1 MANDMVRP
9 QLRPQIAALLLV
21 ITLAACA
28 GPAAQL
34 PSSSPDPTAVVTPSP
49 SPVGPLFP
57 YQEAACDPSDPKIA
71 AAGLELPNGVG
82 PEARIAAA
90 CMALEWLSR
99 PPVDPNIVTEVRGPT
114 VHPQLN
120 PKHVAGLLAME
131 RLVGHR
137 YQNPGAP
144 ILLLT
149 IGSDMEWACTY
160 GRKEIDPLIPPRMPA
175 AWTEQW
181 LGCSKKQWPCFASN
195 IELTDGT
202 RFIFSACPKNI
213 IDGTQAPPSTQ
224 KWSGLRAGHES
235 IQILFYQLTGGDWGS
250 PRGTWSGLN
259 ARSAG
264 VQYFERAAAWLAGTP
279 RDWRFDEAGS
289 GQYNSANEAWVAW
302 RKTKV
307 GVNKEFVFVDFVT
320 QEWGTTEDPHAT
332 LNDSV
337 TAFAGEYLIA
347 HHGIEALFTWLSGS
361 ATIEQT
367 FGLSEAELF
376 ATLSTYVQ
384 AQFEG
389 AK

>member
-1 MANDMVRP
+1 
-9 QLRPQIAALLLV
+9 
-21 ITLAACA
+21 
-28 GPAAQL
+28 
-34 PSSSPDPTAVVTPSP
+34 
-49 SPVGPLFP
+49 
-57 YQEAACDPSDPKIA
+57 
-71 AAGLELPNGVG
+71 
-82 PEARIAAA
+82 
-90 CMALEWLSR
+90 MALEWLSR

-114 VHPQLN
+114 AHPQLN
-120 PKHVAGLLAME
+120 PKYVAGLLAME

-289 GQYNSANEAWVAW
+289 GQYNSAIEAWAAW

-307 GVNKEFVFVDFVT
+307 GENKEFVFSDFVT
-320 QEWGTTEDPHAT
+320 QEWGTTEDPDAT
-332 LNDSV
+332 LKDSV

-376 ATLSTYVQ
+376 ATLGTYVQ

>member
-1 MANDMVRP
+1 MRRLAT
-9 QLRPQIAALLLV
+9 LLFAL
-21 ITLAACA
+21 TLAACA

-34 PSSSPDPTAVVTPSP
+34 PSSPDPTTVVTLSP

-57 YQEAACDPSDPKIA
+57 YQEAACDPSDPRIA
-71 AAGLELPNGVG
+71 AAGFELPNGVG

-114 VHPQLN
+114 VHPQLYL
-120 PKHVAGLLAME
+120 KHVAGLLAME

-137 YQNPGAP
+137 YKNPGAP
-144 ILLLT
+144 ILLLVA
-149 IGSDMEWACTY
+149 GSDMEWACDY
-160 GRKEIDPLIPPRMPA
+160 GRKAIDPLIPRPDP
-175 AWTEQW
+175 WTEEW
-181 LGCSKKQWPCFASN
+181 LGCHTKQWVCSASA

-202 RFIFSACPKNI
+202 RFIFTACPKNI

-224 KWSGLRAGHES
+224 KWSGLRFGHES
-235 IQILFYQLTGGDWGS
+235 IQILLGQLTGGDYGL

-289 GQYNSANEAWVAW
+289 GQYNSANEVWAAW
-302 RKTKV
+302 RKTKG

-320 QEWGTTEDPHAT
+320 QEWGTTEDPDAT
-332 LNDSV
+332 LKDSV

-367 FGLSEAELF
+367 FGVSEAELF
-376 ATLSTYVQ
+376 ATLGTYVQ

>member
-1 MANDMVRP
+1 MRRLV
-9 QLRPQIAALLLV
+9 ALLFAL
-21 ITLAACA
+21 TLAACTS
-28 GPAAQL
+28 PAAET
-34 PSSSPDPTAVVTPSP
+34 PSSPDSTTVVTPSP

-90 CMALEWLSR
+90 CTALEWLSR
-99 PPVDPNIVTEVRGPT
+99 PPVDPSIVTEVRGPT
-114 VHPQLN
+114 VHPRRNQTD
-120 PKHVAGLLAME
+120 VAGLLAME

-137 YQNPGAP
+137 YRNPGAP

-160 GRKEIDPLIPPRMPA
+160 GRKEIDPLIPARMPA

-213 IDGTQAPPSTQ
+213 IDGTQAPPPTQ

-289 GQYNSANEAWVAW
+289 GQYNSANEAWAAW

-307 GVNKEFVFVDFVT
+307 GENKEFVFVDFVT
-320 QEWGTTEDPHAT
+320 QEWGTTEDPDAT
-332 LNDSV
+332 LKDSV

-347 HHGIEALFTWLSGS
+347 HHGIEALFTWLSES

-376 ATLSTYVQ
+376 ATLGTYVQ

-389 AK
+389 PK

>member
-1 MANDMVRP
+1 MGRLV
-9 QLRPQIAALLLV
+9 ALLFAL
-21 ITLAACA
+21 TLAACTS
-28 GPAAQL
+28 PAAET
-34 PSSSPDPTAVVTPSP
+34 PSSPDSTTVVTPSP

-90 CMALEWLSR
+90 CTALEWLSR
-99 PPVDPNIVTEVRGPT
+99 PPVDPSIVTEVRGPT
-114 VHPQLN
+114 VHPRRNQTD
-120 PKHVAGLLAME
+120 VAGLLAME

-137 YQNPGAP
+137 YRNPGAP
-144 ILLLT
+144 ILLLVA
-149 IGSDMEWACTY
+149 GSDMEWACDY
-160 GRKEIDPLIPPRMPA
+160 GRKNIDARIPRPQP
-175 AWTEQW
+175 WTEEW
-181 LGCSKKQWPCFASN
+181 LGCHTKQRACRASA
-195 IELTDGT
+195 IELTDDT
-202 RFIFSACPKNI
+202 RFIFVACPKNI
-213 IDGTQAPPSTQ
+213 IDGTQPPPSTQ

-235 IQILFYQLTGGDWGS
+235 IQILFGQLTGGDYGL

-289 GQYNSANEAWVAW
+289 GQYNSAIEVWAAW
-302 RKTKV
+302 RNTKV
-307 GVNKEFVFVDFVT
+307 GANKEFVFVDFVT
-320 QEWGTTEDPHAT
+320 QEWGTTEDPDAT

-337 TAFAGEYLIA
+337 TAFSAEYLIA

>member
-90 CMALEWLSR
+90 CTALEWLSR
-99 PPVDPNIVTEVRGPT
+99 PPVDPSLVTEVRGPN
-114 VHPQLN
+114 VHPRRNQTD
-120 PKHVAGLLAME
+120 VAGLLAME

-320 QEWGTTEDPHAT
+320 QEWGTTEDPDAT
-332 LNDSV
+332 LKDSV

>member
-1 MANDMVRP
+1 
-9 QLRPQIAALLLV
+9 
-21 ITLAACA
+21 
-28 GPAAQL
+28 
-34 PSSSPDPTAVVTPSP
+34 
-49 SPVGPLFP
+49 
-57 YQEAACDPSDPKIA
+57 
-71 AAGLELPNGVG
+71 
-82 PEARIAAA
+82 
-90 CMALEWLSR
+90 MALEWLSR
-99 PPVDPNIVTEVRGPT
+99 PPVDPSIVTEVRGPT
-114 VHPQLN
+114 VHPRRGEMD
-120 PKHVAGLLAME
+120 VAGLLAME

-144 ILLLT
+144 ILLLV
-149 IGSDMEWACTY
+149 IGNDMKWACTY
-160 GRKEIDPLIPPRMPA
+160 GRKEIDPLIPRPDP
-175 AWTEQW
+175 WTEEW
-181 LGCSKKQWPCFASN
+181 LGCSKKQWPCSASN
-195 IELTDGT
+195 IELTNGT

-213 IDGTQAPPSTQ
+213 IDGAPPSSW
-224 KWSGLRAGHES
+224 KWGGLRSGHES

-264 VQYFERAAAWLAGTP
+264 VQYFQRAAAWLAGTP

-289 GQYNSANEAWVAW
+289 GQYNSANEAWAAW
-302 RKTKV
+302 RKTEV
-307 GVNKEFVFVDFVT
+307 GANKEFVFVDFVS
-320 QEWGTTEDPHAT
+320 QNWTTMEDPDAT
-332 LNDSV
+332 LLASV

>member
-1 MANDMVRP
+1 MVVRTFIP
-9 QLRPQIAALLLV
+9 QLRPRVAVLLLA
-21 ITLAACA
+21 ISLAACA

-34 PSSSPDPTAVVTPSP
+34 PSSSPDPTTVVTPSP

-114 VHPQLN
+114 AHPQLN
-120 PKHVAGLLAME
+120 PKYVAGLLAME

-137 YQNPGAP
+137 YRNPGAP
-144 ILLLT
+144 ILLLN
-149 IGSDMEWACTY
+149 IGADMEWACTY
-160 GRKEIDPLIPPRMPA
+160 GRKEIDPLIPRPDP
-175 AWTEQW
+175 WTEEW
-181 LGCSKKQWPCFASN
+181 LGCSKKQWPCYASN

-202 RFIFSACPKNI
+202 RFVFAACLDGAQPTRSAW
-213 IDGTQAPPSTQ
+213 
-224 KWSGLRAGHES
+224 KWAGLRFGHES
-235 IQILFYQLTGGDWGS
+235 IQILFYQLTGGDYGL

-289 GQYNSANEAWVAW
+289 GQYNSAIEAWAAW

-307 GVNKEFVFVDFVT
+307 GANKEFVFVDFVT
-320 QEWGTTEDPHAT
+320 QEWGTTEDPDAA
-332 LNDSV
+332 LKDSV

-347 HHGIEALFTWLSGS
+347 HHGIDALFTWLSGS

-376 ATLSTYVQ
+376 ATLGTYVQ

-389 AK
+389 EK

>member
-1 MANDMVRP
+1 MGRLV
-9 QLRPQIAALLLV
+9 ALLFAL
-21 ITLAACA
+21 TLAACTS
-28 GPAAQL
+28 PAAET
-34 PSSSPDPTAVVTPSP
+34 PSSPGPTTVVTASP

-99 PPVDPNIVTEVRGPT
+99 PPVDPSIVTEVRGPT
-114 VHPQLN
+114 VHPRRNQTD
-120 PKHVAGLLAME
+120 VAGLLAME

-137 YQNPGAP
+137 YRNPGAP
-144 ILLLT
+144 ILLLVA
-149 IGSDMEWACTY
+149 GSDMEWACDY
-160 GRKEIDPLIPPRMPA
+160 GRKNIDARIPRPQP
-175 AWTEQW
+175 WTEEW
-181 LGCSKKQWPCFASN
+181 LGCHTKQWACSASA
-195 IELTDGT
+195 IELTDDT
-202 RFIFSACPKNI
+202 RFIFVACPKNI
-213 IDGTQAPPSTQ
+213 IDGTQPPPSTQ

-235 IQILFYQLTGGDWGS
+235 IQILFGQLTGGDYGL

-289 GQYNSANEAWVAW
+289 GQYNSAIEAWAAW

-307 GVNKEFVFVDFVT
+307 GANKEFVFVDFVT
-320 QEWGTTEDPHAT
+320 QEWGTTEDPDAT

-337 TAFAGEYLIA
+337 TAFSAEYLIA

-367 FGLSEAELF
+367 FGISEAELF
-376 ATLSTYVQ
+376 ATLGTYVQ

>member
-90 CMALEWLSR
+90 CTALEWLSR
-99 PPVDPNIVTEVRGPT
+99 PPVDPSLVTEVRGPN
-114 VHPQLN
+114 VHPRRNQTD
-120 PKHVAGLLAME
+120 VAGLLAME

-376 ATLSTYVQ
+376 ATLGTYVQ

-389 AK
+389 AR

>member
-1 MANDMVRP
+1 MRLLV
-9 QLRPQIAALLLV
+9 ALLFSFALV
-21 ITLAACA
+21 ACG

-34 PSSSPDPTAVVTPSP
+34 PSSPDPTTVVTLSP

-57 YQEAACDPSDPKIA
+57 YQEAACDPSDPRIA
-71 AAGLELPNGVG
+71 AAGFELPNGVG

-114 VHPQLN
+114 VHPQLYL
-120 PKHVAGLLAME
+120 KHVAGLLAME

-137 YQNPGAP
+137 YKNPGAP
-144 ILLLT
+144 ILLLVA
-149 IGSDMEWACTY
+149 GSDMEWACDY
-160 GRKEIDPLIPPRMPA
+160 GRKAIDPLIPRPDP
-175 AWTEQW
+175 WTEEW
-181 LGCSKKQWPCFASN
+181 LGCHTKQWVCSASA

-202 RFIFSACPKNI
+202 RFIFTACPKNI

-224 KWSGLRAGHES
+224 KWSGLRFGHES
-235 IQILFYQLTGGDWGS
+235 IQILLGQLTGGDYGL

-289 GQYNSANEAWVAW
+289 GQYNSANEVWAAW
-302 RKTKV
+302 RKTKG

-320 QEWGTTEDPHAT
+320 QEWGTTEDPDAT
-332 LNDSV
+332 LKDSV

-347 HHGIEALFTWLSGS
+347 HHGIDALFTWLSGS

-367 FGLSEAELF
+367 FGVSEAELF
-376 ATLSTYVQ
+376 ATLGTYVQ

>member
-1 MANDMVRP
+1 MRRLAT
-9 QLRPQIAALLLV
+9 LLFAL
-21 ITLAACA
+21 TLAACA

-34 PSSSPDPTAVVTPSP
+34 PSSPDPTTVVTPSP

-57 YQEAACDPSDPKIA
+57 YEEAACDPSDPRIA

-99 PPVDPNIVTEVRGPT
+99 PPIDPSILTEVRGPT
-114 VHPQLN
+114 VHPRRNQTDA
-120 PKHVAGLLAME
+120 AGLLAME

-137 YQNPGAP
+137 YKNPGAP
-144 ILLLT
+144 ILLLVA
-149 IGSDMEWACTY
+149 GSDMEWACDY
-160 GRKEIDPLIPPRMPA
+160 GRKNIDPRIPRPQP
-175 AWTEQW
+175 WTEEW
-181 LGCSKKQWPCFASN
+181 LGCHTKQWVCSGSN

-202 RFIFSACPKNI
+202 RFIFAACPKNI
-213 IDGTQAPPSTQ
+213 IDGTQPPPSTQ
-224 KWSGLRAGHES
+224 KWSGLRSGHES

-289 GQYNSANEAWVAW
+289 GQYNSANEVWAAW

-307 GVNKEFVFVDFVT
+307 GMNKEFVFVDFVT
-320 QEWGTTEDPHAT
+320 QDWVTTEDPDAT
-332 LNDSV
+332 LKDSV

-367 FGLSEAELF
+367 FGVPEAELF
-376 ATLSTYVQ
+376 ATLGTYVQ

>member
-1 MANDMVRP
+1 MRR
-9 QLRPQIAALLLV
+9 LTTLLFAL
-21 ITLAACA
+21 TLAACA

-34 PSSSPDPTAVVTPSP
+34 PSSPDPTTVVTPSP

-57 YQEAACDPSDPKIA
+57 YQEAACDPSDPRIA

-99 PPVDPNIVTEVRGPT
+99 PPIDPSILTEVRGPT
-114 VHPQLN
+114 VHPRRNQTDA
-120 PKHVAGLLAME
+120 AGLLAME

-137 YQNPGAP
+137 YKNPGAP
-144 ILLLT
+144 ILLLVA
-149 IGSDMEWACTY
+149 GSDMEWACDY
-160 GRKEIDPLIPPRMPA
+160 GRKNIDPRIPRPQP
-175 AWTEQW
+175 WTEEW
-181 LGCSKKQWPCFASN
+181 LGCHTKQWVCGGSN
-195 IELTDGT
+195 IELTDGA
-202 RFIFSACPKNI
+202 RFIFGACPKNI

-224 KWSGLRAGHES
+224 KWAGLRSGHES

-289 GQYNSANEAWVAW
+289 GQYNSANEVWAAW
-302 RKTKV
+302 RKTKG
-307 GVNKEFVFVDFVT
+307 GVNKEFAFVDFVT
-320 QEWGTTEDPHAT
+320 QEWGTTEDPDAT
-332 LNDSV
+332 LKDSV

-376 ATLSTYVQ
+376 ATLGTYVQ

>member
-1 MANDMVRP
+1 MRRLAI
-9 QLRPQIAALLLV
+9 LLFAL
-21 ITLAACA
+21 TLASCTS
-28 GPAAQL
+28 PAVQT
-34 PSSSPDPTAVVTPSP
+34 PSSPDPTNAVTPSP
-49 SPVGPLFP
+49 TPVGPLFP

-90 CMALEWLSR
+90 CTALEWLSR
-99 PPVDPNIVTEVRGPT
+99 PPVDPSLVTEVRGPN
-114 VHPQLN
+114 VHPRRNQTD
-120 PKHVAGLLAME
+120 VAGLLAME

-137 YQNPGAP
+137 YRNPGAP

-160 GRKEIDPLIPPRMPA
+160 GRKEIDPLIPARMPA

-250 PRGTWSGLN
+250 PKGTWSGLN

-264 VQYFERAAAWLAGTP
+264 VQYFERAASWLAGTP

-289 GQYNSANEAWVAW
+289 GQYNSAIEAWAAW

-307 GVNKEFVFVDFVT
+307 GENKEFVFVDFVT
-320 QEWGTTEDPHAT
+320 QEWGTTEDPDAT
-332 LNDSV
+332 LKDSV

-376 ATLSTYVQ
+376 ATLGTYVQ